1 MTTDDF
7 PFPLEPAITLRDPMT
22 EFLGA
27 GSGLFTYNFADV
39 VKLAGHAC
47 PTVAGAFL
55 MVVRALELLYPNDMP
70 ERGDVAIVIPGL
82 PDQGVHGPISQ
93 VFTLVTGAA
102 GENGFHGLGGRFVRK
117 DLLRF
122 DTSSTR
128 AGPWYCFRRL
138 SNGKSVYLSYSPQAI
153 PPDPGMSQ
161 DMELVV
167 AGHADAATRERFKT
181 AWRQRVQMILAD
193 GGRRTIR
200 QR

>member
-1 MTTDDF
+1 MSNDF
-7 PFPLEPAITLRDPMT
+7 PFPPEPTITIHDPLA

-27 GSGLFTYNFADV
+27 GKGYFTYTFEDA

-55 MVVRALELLYPNDMP
+55 MVVQALQLLYPHETP
-70 ERGDVAIVIPGL
+70 ERGDVEIVIPGL
-82 PDQGVHGPISQ
+82 PDQGVNGPISQ

-102 GENGFHGLGGRFVRK
+102 PETGFHGLGGRFSRK

-122 DTSSTR
+122 DTSSSR
-128 AGPWYCFRRL
+128 EGPWFRFRRL
-138 SNGKSVYLSYSPQAI
+138 SNGKSVGLSYSPQAI
-153 PPDPGMSQ
+153 PAVPGMAQ
-161 DMELVV
+161 DMEPVLS
-167 AGHADAATRERFKT
+167 GRADAATLERFQT